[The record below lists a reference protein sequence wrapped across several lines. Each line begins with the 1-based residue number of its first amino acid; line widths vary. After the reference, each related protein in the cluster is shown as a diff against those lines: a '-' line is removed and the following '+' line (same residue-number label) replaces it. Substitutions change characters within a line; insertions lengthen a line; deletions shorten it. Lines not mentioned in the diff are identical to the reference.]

1 MDNETKDIL
10 KVLGVAIIVLFLFK
24 VKKGKKL
31 SIKLDG
37 GDTSGADSV
46 AHPKTSKDSDEAEF
60 DNAVIS
66 IKAVRSAINSGE
78 KGSEIDKLNE
88 ITKKDYGIVV
98 FRKKNGKLCAKN
110 TKGEAIANEE

>member
-10 KVLGVAIIVLFLFK
+10 KVIGVAVIVLFLFK

-31 SIKLDG
+31 SIKLES
-37 GDTSGADSV
+37 DTSGADSV
-46 AHPKTSKDSDEAEF
+46 AHPKTSKDSSEAEF